1 MEFTEIL
8 SAIANTGTLVV
19 MAALF
24 VWAYFQDKTKNQ
36 HMLEEIKEVV
46 KALTLSNENIAKSL
60 EIISKNCAA
69 VDSKIDRN
77 YAEII
82 KIENKWRETLA
93 VVRL

>member
-1 MEFTEIL
+1 MDVKDIVQIVFQYG
-8 SAIANTGTLVV
+8 GTVI

-36 HMLEEIKEVV
+36 RMLEEIKEVV

-60 EIISKNCAA
+60 EIISQNCAS

-82 KIENKWRETLA
+82 KNKGNVA
-93 VVRL
+93 

>member
-1 MEFTEIL
+1 MNFAEIL
-8 SAIANTGTLVV
+8 SAIGNTSAMLI
-19 MAALF
+19 MASLF
-24 VWAYFQDKTKNQ
+24 IWAYFQDKTKNQ

-82 KIENKWRETLA
+82 KIENK
-93 VVRL
+93 